1 MAKSPVTCVH
11 SCPFSARGSIVAG
24 LYTVSDDRGAPLG
37 RGCLSVLG
45 DFRCQFTRFLKEFSP
60 SPQPLTAPDFRLQP
74 PRLLFLED
82 EYPKTSRPTDTSTLQ
97 DRQPTLRPS
106 QGLLQ
111 CQLPQHQPSA
121 RSQGLA
127 RRTQPEAKSQFRATP
142 IGSTKNWVRSFILPY
157 PRARAIP
164 ARRPQ
169 PEVPESIGGP
179 CRGSLENLKI
189 QPLASFPQP
198 AGVTRAE
205 NRFSPSSGFPKTVTH
220 PAAPTYMPRG
230 IMRFNTITSFPRSIP
245 LGVSRRLQAL
255 AGDFHP
261 CR

>member
-1 MAKSPVTCVH
+1 VAKSPVTCVH

-121 RSQGLA
+121 RSQVLPGEPSQKPKANFAQPQSAQQKIGFVPSFCPPPELVPSPLDA
-127 RRTQPEAKSQFRATP
+127 LSRRCRNPSGGRAEGASKTSKSSPSPLFRSRPELPEPRTASHPPVASPKRLRTQP
-142 IGSTKNWVRSFILPY
+142 
-157 PRARAIP
+157 
-164 ARRPQ
+164 RP
-169 PEVPESIGGP
+169 
-179 CRGSLENLKI
+179 
-189 QPLASFPQP
+189 
-198 AGVTRAE
+198 
-205 NRFSPSSGFPKTVTH
+205 
-220 PAAPTYMPRG
+220 PTCPVV
-230 IMRFNTITSFPRSIP
+230 
-245 LGVSRRLQAL
+245 L
-255 AGDFHP
+255 
-261 CR
+261 